1 MERLSYCFTGGK
13 PAVQGKARL
22 VGVVGSG
29 NLEVL
34 IEPATN
40 SNACTIEIN
49 TAANGF
55 GRIWEAV
62 IADFFERHRL
72 ADVRISINDNGATPA
87 IVSLR
92 LDQAVE
98 EFLQPSRA
106 TPAANP

>member
-1 MERLSYCFTGGK
+1 MERLNYCFSGGK
-13 PAVQGKARL
+13 PARLGEARL

-34 IEPATN
+34 IESAAN
-40 SNACTIEIN
+40 SNVCGIEIN

-55 GRIWEAV
+55 GKIWEAV
-62 IADFFERHRL
+62 VADFFERHRL
-72 ADVRISINDNGATPA
+72 VGMRISINDNGATPA

-98 EFLQPSRA
+98 EFLLQSPT
-106 TPAANP
+106 TPRDN

>member
-1 MERLSYCFTGGK
+1 MECLNYSFAGGK
-13 PAVQGKARL
+13 SVLSAEARL

-34 IEPATN
+34 IESAAN
-40 SNACTIEIN
+40 SAACRIEIN

-62 IADFFERHRL
+62 VTDFFERHQL
-72 ADVRISINDNGATPA
+72 AGIRISINDNGATPA
-87 IVSLR
+87 TVSLR

-98 EFLQPSRA
+98 EFLQQPA
-106 TPAANP
+106 TTAPGKP